1 MATPI
6 DTRPRK
12 WTKPAPVGR
21 ERSLGWAR
29 QRAVV
34 RERLAML
41 GTRPQLAVP
50 TSREWQRSLLKA
62 KARISQARTAQQ
74 HPDA

>member
-1 MATPI
+1 MTTPF
-6 DTRPRK
+6 DPRPRK

-29 QRAVV
+29 QHGVV

-41 GTRPQLAVP
+41 GTRPQLPVP
-50 TSREWQRSLLKA
+50 TSREWTRGLLKA
-62 KARISQARTAQQ
+62 KDRISQARAAQQ

>member
-1 MATPI
+1 MATPF
-6 DTRPRK
+6 DRRPRK

-21 ERSLGWAR
+21 ERSLGWTR
-29 QRAVV
+29 QQAMV

-50 TSREWQRSLLKA
+50 TSRAWTRGLLEA
-62 KARISQARTAQQ
+62 RARISQARASQ
-74 HPDA
+74 HHPGA